1 MRSRMAGTPENRSSI
16 QTQLQHQWRNLR
28 ANARTTLAD
37 TGTILTPPH
46 RRNLMSHFLPYQ
58 LRWIND
64 PSRLK
69 IIEKS
74 RQIGITFCTAYTAVK
89 RVSPQN
95 ARLDVW
101 VSSREEKQSRMFL
114 DDCKMWAES
123 FE

>member
-1 MRSRMAGTPENRSSI
+1 MAESPSKHSDDSRRNWNNLNR
-16 QTQLQHQWRNLR
+16 T
-28 ANARTTLAD
+28 
-37 TGTILTPPH
+37 H
-46 RRNLMSHFLPYQ
+46 RRTLMPHFLPYQ

-74 RQIGITFCTAYTAVK
+74 RQIGISFSTAYSAVK

-101 VSSREEKQSRMFL
+101 FSSRDEKQSRLFL
-114 DDCKMWAES
+114 DDCKLWA
-123 FE
+123 